1 MQFLEKLWKI
11 KRRGNYLVSE
21 PNYNTTRFF
30 PRKSI
35 TNRNENMEILT
46 NETVYLRL

>member
-11 KRRGNYLVSE
+11 KRRGNYLVSD
-21 PNYNTTRFF
+21 TTRFF
-30 PRKSI
+30 RRKSI

-46 NETVYLRL
+46 NEAVYLGLSIL